1 MGQNGDQDQGTTA
14 MIAHEICIYL
24 SVVKPVVINCNDDNL
39 LLDLMLHKL
48 SMINVIKFHSL
59 AGVVWAG
66 IRPPTYDQIVDFCL
80 DFGQLVLM

>member
-59 AGVVWAG
+59 VWCGVWRAG
-66 IRPPTYDQIVDFCL
+66 IRPPTFDEIVEFCL
-80 DFGQLVLM
+80 EDAWM